1 MQALDQ
7 GVFTGVVLIMP
18 VLPLE
23 VDSCSCRT
31 SFSHQ
36 ANRPRMADGIILLAR
51 QPESQWF
58 LHVPITIQAY
68 QHMKEICAGMGGIG
82 MGATSAGITPIA
94 HLEINP
100 LSCQALVLN
109 GASNVSQGDVC
120 NIADVAKLHG
130 AGPLRRTVISAGFPC
145 QPYSTQGDMQGAK
158 DSRSWTF
165 LATLRAAWLMQAPAI
180 LLECVPAVQG
190 HPFIRENLKLLADA
204 LGLQVKTLTLALQ
217 DQWPCRRDRW
227 WALLDQPQIL
237 GQRRPPQHH
246 RAHHP

>member
-1 MQALDQ
+1 
-7 GVFTGVVLIMP
+7 
-18 VLPLE
+18 
-23 VDSCSCRT
+23 
-31 SFSHQ
+31 
-36 ANRPRMADGIILLAR
+36 MA
-51 QPESQWF
+51 W
-58 LHVPITIQAY
+58 
-68 QHMKEICAGMGGIG
+68 
-82 MGATSAGITPIA
+82 TPIA

-109 GASNVSQGDVC
+109 GASNVIQGDVC

-165 LATLRAAWLMQAPAI
+165 LANLRAAWLTQAPAI

-227 WALLDQPQIL
+227 WALLAPREFDLTNLKSWAKDDLRSTIGHIIPDWPLWDNQVEEELQLTLPLQQSSLRHGDSAPGTIRDMPHDPTL
-237 GQRRPPQHH
+237 IWQCIHKVPMWMPKRSISS
-246 RAHHP
+246 

>member
-1 MQALDQ
+1 MQTLDQ
-7 GVFTGVVLIMP
+7 GVFTGVVHAGAHHARAAPGGQLLQ
-18 VLPLE
+18 LPDQLLAPGQ
-23 VDSCSCRT
+23 SAT
-31 SFSHQ
+31 LYSFKASQ
-36 ANRPRMADGIILLAR
+36 MADGTILLAR

-58 LHVPITIQAY
+58 LHEPITIQAY

-100 LSCQALVLN
+100 LSCQALILN
-109 GASNVSQGDVC
+109 GASNVIQGDVC

-130 AGPLRRTVISAGFPC
+130 AGSLRRTVISAGFPC

-190 HPFIRENLKLLADA
+190 HPFIRENLKLLARA
-204 LGLQVKTLTLALQ
+204 
-217 DQWPCRRDRW
+217 
-227 WALLDQPQIL
+227 
-237 GQRRPPQHH
+237 RPPGED
-246 RAHHP
+246 AHLGASRSVAMPP